1 MYGELPEVRVGRVTS
16 VGRQVNSLKEG
27 IQLAD
32 RDKDLGGKR
41 KNLKYAVFDSGMDDA
56 FLDFILTST
65 WIDTFLMTAFL
76 CLVPCIHHQRNDP
89 NPNQDELTTSPL
101 PPSSLS
107 SCA

>member
-56 FLDFILTST
+56 FLDFDEYMDRYLPHHRV
-65 WIDTFLMTAFL
+65 F
-76 CLVPCIHHQRNDP
+76 VPCSLHSSPTQRP
-89 NPNQDELTTSPL
+89 ESE
-101 PPSSLS
+101 SR
-107 SCA
+107 